1 MLLYLHLIVVLY
13 NIKIDNKINTKILR
27 GNKDKNLKMES
38 INITKKL
45 KELYRKYDDEF
56 FKSRVLSI
64 LNPNMTVSDVLELFL
79 SFDYFKKLTIQK
91 VYEINDYNEVIK
103 QSNIYDEFAKNTTNL
118 IVKGLPV
125 FEKNNIPRII
135 SNKYKLNN
143 LLITEEDITPDN
155 LDALKNKI
163 ALITRV
169 NKINNSNTTVEKIWF
184 IVNANKII
192 EKMKAE

>member
-1 MLLYLHLIVVLY
+1 MY
-13 NIKIDNKINTKILR
+13 NYYVTKILR

-56 FKSRVLSI
+56 FKSRVLSV

-103 QSNIYDEFAKNTTNL
+103 QSNIYDEFAKNPTNL

-135 SNKYKLNN
+135 ANKYKLNN

-163 ALITRV
+163 ALITRI